1 MPPAK
6 SPPSCGAVPIPES
19 LPFPPPVS
27 ELARARP
34 GAGVIPLGAFGTP
47 GIGGAPDA
55 TGPLL
60 PDFLSIRGA
69 DRSAVTVG
77 FSRVPFEIS
86 PSKAPCQ
93 SSVSHKD
100 FPWQATQELMEHT
113 TLGTSFLPGR
123 AGILPPGGGGGG
135 GGGPPNPGIGGGGG
149 GGGGGPGMVF
159 VEKVHQILV
168 FGLGLK

>member
-19 LPFPPPVS
+19 FPLPPPVS

-34 GAGVIPLGAFGTP
+34 GAGAKPLGAFGTP

-69 DRSAVTVG
+69 DRSTVTVG

-86 PSKAPCQ
+86 PSKAPC
-93 SSVSHKD
+93 
-100 FPWQATQELMEHT
+100 
-113 TLGTSFLPGR
+113 
-123 AGILPPGGGGGG
+123 
-135 GGGPPNPGIGGGGG
+135 
-149 GGGGGPGMVF
+149 
-159 VEKVHQILV
+159 
-168 FGLGLK
+168 

>member
-19 LPFPPPVS
+19 FPLPPPVS

-34 GAGVIPLGAFGTP
+34 GAGAKALGAFGAP

-77 FSRVPFEIS
+77 FSRVHFEIS
-86 PSKAPCQ
+86 PSKAPCK
-93 SSVSHKD
+93 SCVSHWD
-100 FPWQATQELMEHT
+100 FPWMA
-113 TLGTSFLPGR
+113 
-123 AGILPPGGGGGG
+123 A
-135 GGGPPNPGIGGGGG
+135 
-149 GGGGGPGMVF
+149 
-159 VEKVHQILV
+159 
-168 FGLGLK
+168 